1 MINKRVRSSVV
12 ISRGSRPSPRL
23 GKIGEQARGA
33 LIEHRET
40 LAAGLVAESASQ
52 PRLADTG
59 RPDEAKM
66 MMFADPLT
74 ARELDK
80 ESPVEAAV
88 GAEVDVLDDGRL
100 A

>member
-1 MINKRVRSSVV
+1 
-12 ISRGSRPSPRL
+12 
-23 GKIGEQARGA
+23 
-33 LIEHRET
+33 
-40 LAAGLVAESASQ
+40 
-52 PRLADTG
+52 
-59 RPDEAKM
+59 M